1 MNIQISVIL
10 WTVIC
15 FFLLMLILQKLLF
28 APLFRCMDARQKKI
42 SDAKDKRQQRA
53 LATAEAA
60 VAAERRAEEERATA
74 KKDAERMIAE
84 EQARADI
91 LLTQKRAEEQT
102 ACTRYSDSLAKERQ
116 ELLQMTGHEAEK
128 LGEIFVSDF
137 VS

>member
-28 APLFRCMDARQKKI
+28 SPLFRCMDARQKKI
-42 SDAKDKRQQRA
+42 ADAKDKRQQRELSA
-53 LATAEAA
+53 AEAA
-60 VAAERRAEEERATA
+60 ADAERRALEEKSKA
-74 KKDAERMIAE
+74 KKDAERIIAE

-91 LLTQKRAEEQT
+91 LLTQKKAEEQT
-102 ACTRYSDSLAKERQ
+102 ACAQYSDSLVKERQ
-116 ELLQMTGHEAEK
+116 ELLRLTEHEAEK